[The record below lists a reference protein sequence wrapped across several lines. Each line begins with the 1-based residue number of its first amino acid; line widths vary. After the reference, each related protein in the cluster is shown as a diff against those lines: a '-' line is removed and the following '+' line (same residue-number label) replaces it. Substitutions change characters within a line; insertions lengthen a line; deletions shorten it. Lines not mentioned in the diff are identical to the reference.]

1 MTSSKAGRGSAP
13 EAERSSAAERAS
25 SAERRRAIVADIRH
39 DLKNARLASAA
50 ALHQLA
56 ALAQDEP
63 LRAAVAG
70 AGAAVGELAQHA
82 ERGLELLSLG
92 IDDVEP
98 LLEPTA
104 LEPMLREVDL
114 AREGAARLAGMRL
127 RTVPTGA
134 VAAVDA
140 RLLMRG
146 VGNLVTNAIEH
157 SGASRILVGVRRR
170 GEGCVIEVRDNGRGI
185 DPRAVPAA
193 QTRHWAEGCGRGLGL
208 WIAARL
214 AELQGGALEIR
225 TEPGRGSCLRIT
237 LPGPV
242 CWAPGSARSARSG
255 RARFDRR
262 VVVLRDDDARRL
274 RATALAF
281 ERRGATVVAAR
292 SRVEFWSEIEQLP
305 HPPDLCVLD
314 LGCGCTQRE
323 PTDPAES
330 TGASDLAWLGKRFGN
345 RTRAVVLTASAA
357 DPTPAT
363 IGGTPVFA
371 KPLTDDAIDAIG
383 ALLTASSGS

>member
-1 MTSSKAGRGSAP
+1 MTSSKADCGPVPAGEGPSVAD
-13 EAERSSAAERAS
+13 
-25 SAERRRAIVADIRH
+25 RRRAVVADIRH

-56 ALAQDEP
+56 VLANDDA

-70 AGAAVGELAQHA
+70 AGAAVGELAAHA

-98 LLEPTA
+98 VLEPIA
-104 LEPMLREVDL
+104 LEPMLRDVDL
-114 AREGAARLAGMRL
+114 AREGAARLAGVRL

-134 VAAVDA
+134 VAAADA
-140 RLLMRG
+140 RLLPRC

-157 SGASRILVGVRRR
+157 SGASRVLVGVRRR
-170 GEGCVIEVRDNGRGI
+170 GDGCVIEVRDNGRGI
-185 DPRAVPAA
+185 DPQAAPAA
-193 QTRHWAEGCGRGLGL
+193 DAQRWDEGCGRGLGL
-208 WIAARL
+208 WIAARF
-214 AELQGGALEIR
+214 AELQGGALQIR
-225 TEPGRGSCLRIT
+225 AEPGRGSCLRIA

-242 CWAPGSARSARSG
+242 SWAPGSARAARAG

-262 VVVLRDDDARRL
+262 LVVLHDDDAGQL

-281 ERRGATVVAAR
+281 ERRGATVVATR

-305 HPPDLCVLD
+305 RPPDLCVLD
-314 LGCGCTQRE
+314 FALGRACAE
-323 PTDPAES
+323 PTARAES
-330 TGASDLAWLGKRFGN
+330 TSASDLAWLSKRFGG

-357 DPTPAT
+357 DPRLAM
-363 IGGTPVFA
+363 IGDTPVFE
-371 KPLTDDAIDAIG
+371 KPLTDDRIDAIG
-383 ALLTASSGS
+383 ALLKGSPES